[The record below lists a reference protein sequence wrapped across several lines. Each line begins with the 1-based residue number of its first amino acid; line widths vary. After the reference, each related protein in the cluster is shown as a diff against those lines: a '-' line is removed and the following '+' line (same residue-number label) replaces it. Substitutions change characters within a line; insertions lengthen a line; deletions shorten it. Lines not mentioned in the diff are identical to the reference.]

1 MQPKA
6 AGWPHPQEQAR
17 KCDDTQ
23 AVHRETV
30 ASSCARLL
38 SSSTVTMAGCTE
50 WGLVTSIQGLVS
62 LGDLGPFPKATA
74 LPRAQRVSWEASV
87 SSSPLGER
95 SHIERQLGA
104 GPHTPQI
111 PDGVPLSLAT
121 EPPLS
126 GSCKYRT
133 ARE

>member
-1 MQPKA
+1 MQSNV
-6 AGWPHPQEQAR
+6 AGWPHPREQAR
-17 KCDDTQ
+17 KCDDAQ
-23 AVHRETV
+23 AVPRE
-30 ASSCARLL
+30 AEGSSCAHWP
-38 SSSTVTMAGCTE
+38 SSTIAMAGCT
-50 WGLVTSIQGLVS
+50 GYQHPGAMQLVS

-74 LPRAQRVSWEASV
+74 LPRAQRVSWETSV

-95 SHIERQLGA
+95 SHVEQQLGA

-121 EPPLS
+121 EPPLT